1 MTLFVAWVV
10 YPLLISGLSLGCGLL
25 LESAAG
31 RRLPGPVVL
40 PAGFA
45 MLVVAASFTTMR
57 PSTAQFTSPLVVG
70 LALAGFGLSFSLHR
84 RVNPWAV
91 GAAVAVF
98 AVYAAPIVLSGTATF
113 AGYITLDDTST
124 WLALA
129 DNALKHGR
137 SVSDLAPSTY
147 SVVLHD
153 TLSQGY
159 PLGAF
164 LTLGIGEQ
172 LTSTDAAWLFQ
183 PQMAF
188 LAALLALSIYALT
201 AGLLRSRAL
210 RAVVAVL
217 GAQSALLYAYAYWS
231 GIKEVTVA
239 ALLAFLAAHG
249 AFAIRET
256 SSARETLP
264 LAVGCAAML
273 ASLSAAAA
281 VWFAPLVVFV
291 MLLVAARGPRRA
303 AKLLGGLVALGLV
316 LSIPALATAHSFI
329 GGAAHGELTSRST
342 LGNLAHPLSY
352 LQIFGIWPV
361 GDFRFRPSDIDV
373 TYVLIAALVVAGV
386 IGIVE
391 AVRRR
396 AWGLP
401 LYAAVAVGGCFL
413 IIALDKLGHGSPW
426 LDAKALA
433 TASPAAVVAGVAGAA
448 AMFESG
454 RRVEAAVAAAAIA
467 VGVLWSNELT
477 YGDVWLAPR
486 GQLAELES
494 IGHRFAGDGPT
505 LMTEYQPYGVR
516 HFLRD
521 LDPEGASERR
531 ARPVYLRGGGVLGKS
546 QYADIDAFALPSV
559 LVYRTLVLRTSPTA
573 SRPPSVYR
581 LASSGR
587 FYEVWQRAERPQQI
601 LEHLPLGTVGQPVGV
616 ARCAD
621 VRRLGVLAARRSGM
635 LVAAERAPALPVGR
649 VGADAQTATFTVPHA
664 GDYGFWLGGLFRDRF
679 TLSVDGTRLGSAA
692 DQLNATGG
700 LTPLGHARL
709 AAANHDLELRR
720 SRRALRPGGRG
731 PQFLPKRLESGQPA
745 AAARLATVFP
755 THAASLCG
763 RRLDWIEAV
772 GP

>member
-10 YPLLISGLSLGCGLL
+10 YPLLISALSLGCGLL

-31 RRLPGPVVL
+31 RPLPGALVL

-45 MLVVAASFTTMR
+45 FLVVAASFTTMWA
-57 PSTAQFTSPLVVG
+57 STAQFTSPLVVG
-70 LALAGFGLSFSLHR
+70 LALMGFGLSFSLR
-84 RVNPWAV
+84 RSVNPWAV

-98 AVYAAPIVLSGTATF
+98 AVYAAPIVLSGAATF

-137 SVSDLAPSTY
+137 SVSELAPSSY

-159 PLGAF
+159 PLGSF
-164 LTLGIGEQ
+164 LALGIGQQ
-172 LTSTDAAWLFQ
+172 LTGTDAAWLFQ

-201 AGLLRSRAL
+201 GGLLRSRAL

-217 GAQSALLYAYAYWS
+217 GAEPALLYAYAYWS

-239 ALLAFLAAHG
+239 ALLAFLAAFG
-249 AFAIRET
+249 AYTIRQI
-256 SSARETLP
+256 SDAREILP
-264 LAVGCAAML
+264 LAVGCAAVL

-281 VWFAPLVVFV
+281 VWFAPFVLFVV
-291 MLLVAARGPRRA
+291 LLVAARGPRRA
-303 AKLLGGLVALGLV
+303 VRLVGALVALGLL
-316 LSIPALATAHSFI
+316 LSIPALATARSF
-329 GGAAHGELTSRST
+329 AHVAQGEITTGST
-342 LGNLAHPLSY
+342 LGNLAHPLSH

-373 TYVLIAALVVAGV
+373 TYVLIAALAVAGV
-386 IGIVE
+386 IGIVM

-396 AWGLP
+396 AWGVP
-401 LYAAVAVGGCFL
+401 LYTAVAVGGCFL

-433 TASPAAVVAGVAGAA
+433 TASPAPVVAGAAGAA
-448 AMFESG
+448 AMFEGG

-477 YGDVWLAPR
+477 YGNVWLAPYD
-486 GQLAELES
+486 QLSELES
-494 IGHRFAGDGPT
+494 IGDRFAGEGPA

-531 ARPVYLRGGGVLGKS
+531 ARPVLLRGGAVLGKS
-546 QYADIDAFALPSV
+546 QYADIDAFTLPSV

-581 LASSGR
+581 LVSSGR
-587 FYEVWQRAERPQQI
+587 FYEVWQRPERPRRI
-601 LEHLPLGTVGQPVGV
+601 LEHLSLGKLVQPVGV

-621 VRRLGVLAARRSGM
+621 VRRLGVLAAHSNGT
-635 LVAAERAPALPVGR
+635 LVVAERAPAQAVGR
-649 VGADAQTATFTVPHA
+649 VGHGTQTAMFTALRA
-664 GDYGFWLGGLFRDRF
+664 GEYGFWLGGLFRDRF
-679 TLSVDGTRLGSAA
+679 TLSVDGRRVGSAV
-692 DQLNATGG
+692 DQLNTTAQ
-700 LTPLGHARL
+700 LTPLGDARL
-709 AAANHDLELRR
+709 AAGGHDLELSG
-720 SRRALRPGGRG
+720 SRRALAPGGRG
-731 PQFLPKRLESGQPA
+731 PQFLPLRLESGQPA
-745 AAARLATVFP
+745 SAARLITVSP
-755 THAASLCG
+755 TRAASVCG
-763 RRLDWIEAV
+763 RSLDWIEAV
-772 GP
+772 SP